1 MSLTLGQNIVL
12 DWIASVSKITTAK
25 SARSSISAGGLL
37 NLVFLVLAVALVG
50 SLVVQMVSAWT
61 ELRMSDRTSALART
75 DAVLFAT
82 VQALRANR
90 GELQTI
96 LQSEDDAKAKIE
108 AIRVKTDALM
118 KATLSGVS
126 PDLAEGTAQRVAET
140 TRHWTEAESLQG
152 QNVALAA
159 KPRAE
164 RDLKDADGWFKAVTA
179 VINDIS
185 DISKRIAAEA
195 RMSDPVVGE
204 YVLARQYAWAIR
216 EAVGDESGGLRAL
229 FGSNKPITPALILR
243 IAALRGSADRSL
255 ASLED
260 LLARSN
266 APATIITAVAAA
278 KTSMAQNISTRDVAI
293 AALGSDKPVSPAQW
307 LGLAGVA
314 FPAVVNIANAAI
326 DGMAAHA
333 ARRHTDAVLR
343 LSVVSAALIISIAC
357 GFGGMLLVRRRVI
370 GPVRFLTAVIG
381 RLARRDFATA
391 VPTLGRHDEFEVM
404 ATTLEEL
411 RTNAAEAERMVAE
424 RQATQQAEVERATTL
439 RNLGRSFDAEV
450 RRTLTDVGGA
460 TRALTAAADEMA
472 EIASTATTQTS
483 EIAVAVQGTVA
494 RIGAVSHAVTG
505 MKASISE
512 IAGNV
517 ERSARLT
524 SLSAQDAAATE
535 RSIGDLANTAERI
548 GNVVILIQNIAAQT
562 NLLALNATIEAAR
575 AGEAGRGFAVVAG
588 EVKALASQTAK
599 ATEEISSQVAAIQG
613 AAGGA
618 VEAISGIA
626 KRIGEMDQLASM
638 VAAAVEE
645 QDAAMGQIADDAGEV
660 SRTTEL
666 VSQRLGAVREAAA
679 RTGGAAN
686 AVRGEAERVARES
699 EGLSQQVVAFV
710 GEIAA
715 A

>member
-1 MSLTLGQNIVL
+1 MSLNLCQNIGL
-12 DWIASVSKITTAK
+12 DRISKVSKMATAK
-25 SARSSISAGGLL
+25 SPRGSISAGGLL
-37 NLVFLVLAVALVG
+37 NLVFLVLAVALAA
-50 SLVVQMVSAWT
+50 SLVVQLAAAWT
-61 ELRMSDRTSALART
+61 ELNMAHRTGELAKT

-82 VQALRANR
+82 VQKLRTNR
-90 GELQTI
+90 GALQTT
-96 LQSEDDAKAKIE
+96 LQSEDDANAKVG
-108 AIRVKTDALM
+108 AIRAETDALM

-140 TRHWTEAESLQG
+140 MRHWTEAESLQS
-152 QNVALAA
+152 QNIALAA

-164 RDLKDADGWFKAVTA
+164 RDLKDAEGWFKAVTV

-185 DISKRIAAEA
+185 EISKRIAAEA
-195 RMSDPVVGE
+195 RLSDPVVGE

-229 FGSNKPITPALILR
+229 FGSNKPMTAALTLR
-243 IAALRGSADRSL
+243 VAALRGSADRSL
-255 ASLED
+255 AALDD

-266 APATIITAVAAA
+266 APATIVAAVATAKAA
-278 KTSMAQNISTRDVAI
+278 MAQGIPTRDAAI

-307 LGLAGVA
+307 LALSAVS
-314 FPAVVNIANAAI
+314 FPAVVKIADAAI

-333 ARRHTDAVLR
+333 TQRRTDAVLR
-343 LSVVSAALIISIAC
+343 LAVVGAALIISVAC
-357 GFGGMLLVRRRVI
+357 GFGGLLLVRRRVI

-381 RLARRDFATA
+381 RLANRDFATP

-404 ATTLEEL
+404 ARTLEEL
-411 RTNAAEAERMVAE
+411 RTNAAEAERMVSE
-424 RQATQQAEVERATTL
+424 REATQQAEVERATSL
-439 RNLGRSFDAEV
+439 RNLCRSFDAEV
-450 RRTLTDVGGA
+450 RRTLTGVGGA
-460 TRALTAAADEMA
+460 TRAMTAAADEMA

-494 RIGAVSHAVTG
+494 RIGAVSSAVTG

-548 GNVVILIQNIAAQT
+548 GNVVVLIQNIAAQT

-679 RTGGAAN
+679 RTGGAAD

>member
-1 MSLTLGQNIVL
+1 L
-12 DWIASVSKITTAK
+12 AKI
-25 SARSSISAGGLL
+25 
-37 NLVFLVLAVALVG
+37 
-50 SLVVQMVSAWT
+50 
-61 ELRMSDRTSALART
+61 
-75 DAVLFAT
+75 DAALFAT
-82 VQALRANR
+82 VQALRVNR
-90 GELQTI
+90 GALQTA
-96 LQSEDDAKAKIE
+96 LQSDDDPKATVE
-108 AIRVKTDALM
+108 AIRAKTDALV

-140 TRHWTEAESLQG
+140 TRHWTEVGSLHS
-152 QNVALAA
+152 QNTALAA

-164 RDLKDADGWFKAVTA
+164 RDLRDTDGWFKAVTT
-179 VINDIS
+179 VINDIADMS
-185 DISKRIAAEA
+185 RRIAAEA
-195 RMSDPVVGE
+195 RLSDPIVGE

-216 EAVGDESGGLRAL
+216 EAVGNESGSMRAQFGL
-229 FGSNKPITPALILR
+229 NKPMTAALSLHV
-243 IAALRGSADRSL
+243 AGLRGSAARSF
-255 ASLED
+255 AALED
-260 LLARSN
+260 LLARPG
-266 APATIITAVAAA
+266 APTAVVSAVAAA
-278 KTSMAQNISTRDVAI
+278 KAVVAEGFVARD
-293 AALGSDKPVSPAQW
+293 AAFASLGSDKSLSPAAW
-307 LGLAGVA
+307 LELSATT
-314 FPAVVNIANAAI
+314 FPSVIKIADAAI
-326 DGMAAHA
+326 AGMATRAAQRHA
-333 ARRHTDAVLR
+333 DAVLR
-343 LSVVSAALIISIAC
+343 LSVVGAALLIAVA
-357 GFGGMLLVRRRVI
+357 GGIGGLLLVRRRVI

-381 RLARRDFATA
+381 RLAGRDFATP

-404 ATTLEEL
+404 AKTLEEL
-411 RTNAAEAERMVAE
+411 RTNAADAERMVGE
-424 RQATQQAEVERATTL
+424 RHATQQAEVERATAL
-439 RNLGRSFDAEV
+439 RNLCSSFDAAV
-450 RRTLTDVGGA
+450 RQTLTGVGGA
-460 TRALTAAADEMA
+460 TRAMTTAADEMA

-494 RIGAVSHAVTG
+494 RIGAVSSAVTG

-548 GNVVILIQNIAAQT
+548 GNVVTLIQDIAAQT

-599 ATEEISSQVAAIQG
+599 ATEEIASQVAAIQG

-626 KRIGEMDQLASM
+626 KRISEMDQLASM
-638 VAAAVEE
+638 VAVAVEE

-666 VSQRLGAVREAAA
+666 VSERLGAVREAAA
-679 RTGGAAN
+679 RTGGAAD
-686 AVRGEAERVARES
+686 AMRGEAERVAREAD
-699 EGLSQQVVAFV
+699 GLSQQVVTFV

>member
-1 MSLTLGQNIVL
+1 MS
-12 DWIASVSKITTAK
+12 KMTTAV
-25 SARSSISAGGLL
+25 SPRSSISAGGLL
-37 NLVFLVLAVALVG
+37 NLVFLILAVALVA
-50 SLVVQMVSAWT
+50 SLVVQMTSAWT
-61 ELRMSDRTSALART
+61 ELRIAGRTGELAKI
-75 DAVLFAT
+75 DAALFAS
-82 VQALRANR
+82 VQALRVNR
-90 GELQTI
+90 GALQTA
-96 LQSEDDAKAKIE
+96 LQSDDDPKAKVE
-108 AIRVKTDALM
+108 EIRAKTDALV
-118 KATLSGVS
+118 KATLNSVS
-126 PDLAEGTAQRVAET
+126 PDLSEGTAQRIAET
-140 TRHWTEAESLQG
+140 MRHWTEVGSLHS
-152 QNVALAA
+152 QNTALAA

-164 RDLKDADGWFKAVTA
+164 RDLKATDGWFKAVTT

-185 DISKRIAAEA
+185 DISRRIAAEA
-195 RMSDPVVGE
+195 RLSDPIVGE

-216 EAVGDESGGLRAL
+216 EAIGNESGSMRAQ
-229 FGSNKPITPALILR
+229 FGMNKPMTAALSLHV
-243 IAALRGSADRSL
+243 AALRGSASRSF
-255 ASLED
+255 AALED
-260 LLARSN
+260 LLARPD
-266 APATIITAVAAA
+266 APATIVTAAAAA
-278 KTSMAQNISTRDVAI
+278 KTVMAQGI
-293 AALGSDKPVSPAQW
+293 AARDAAFASLGSDKSISPTEW
-307 LGLAGVA
+307 LELSAIS
-314 FPAVVNIANAAI
+314 FPSVIKIADAAI
-326 DGMAAHA
+326 AGMAIHA
-333 ARRHTDAVLR
+333 AQRHADAVLR
-343 LSVVSAALIISIAC
+343 LSVVGAALVISAGC
-357 GFGGMLLVRRRVI
+357 GIGGLLLVRRRVI

-381 RLARRDFATA
+381 RLAGRDFATP

-404 ATTLEEL
+404 AKTLEEL
-411 RTNAAEAERMVAE
+411 RANAADAERLVGE

-439 RNLGRSFDAEV
+439 RNLCRSFDATV
-450 RRTLTDVGGA
+450 RETLTGVGGA
-460 TRALTAAADEMA
+460 TRPMTAAADEMA
-472 EIASTATTQTS
+472 EIASTATTQTN

-494 RIGAVSHAVTG
+494 RIGAVSSAVTG

-524 SLSAQDAAATE
+524 SLSAQDATATE

-626 KRIGEMDQLASM
+626 KRISEMDQLASM

-666 VSQRLGAVREAAA
+666 VSERLGAVREAAA
-679 RTGGAAN
+679 RTGGAAD
-686 AVRGEAERVARES
+686 AMRGEAERVAREAD
-699 EGLSQQVVAFV
+699 GLSQQVVTFV